1 MKTLCR
7 RRSVGLLALM
17 VGGLAGTAVAGVAS
31 ASHRDDNERIVRAE
45 QVVARF
51 ARPDEPGC
59 VVGAYRSG
67 QPLLRTAFGVAD
79 LESGRK
85 LTPRSVLGA
94 ASISKQFTA
103 ATVALAAERQYLD
116 LDDDI
121 RQFLP
126 ELPDYGA
133 QISVRDLIHHVSGL
147 RDFNHLIKLSFK
159 PELYRDKNGILALVA
174 RQQGLNFP
182 PRSEF
187 SYSNSGYLLLAEIV
201 QRATGRS
208 LQAFAEE
215 HLFRPLGMA
224 NTGFSQPARQEE
236 FRTRPYSKTSEGWQL
251 TPLENAL
258 TPGPGGLLTT
268 VDDYQR
274 WGAQWIGSTT
284 PLAGGAAL
292 LKTLL
297 EPAVLNDGTRTS
309 YAFGLEI
316 APYKGFEAISHGGS
330 GFGYK
335 TYAMIFPRQSLVV
348 VSLCNNGSYADA
360 LTQEVSDALL
370 GVVPSDAVASSSGA
384 FVPTAEQLRGF
395 TGFYRDPKILFPRV
409 ITLRGSEL
417 RMVGDVIE
425 RSLLP
430 VAANRFQASG
440 VKGEFEFA
448 APTRAGG
455 ASLRLRQLE
464 SSLSSGSSVFDR
476 IEPATPS
483 LAQLQEYAG
492 RYCSSELDTEYLVSV
507 QGARL
512 TVRGASD
519 RAGPPPPTMVLQPM
533 LTDEYWSPESR
544 FIAQFTRDSQRKVRG
559 FLVSAQFGWI
569 RRLEFQRRD

>member
-1 MKTLCR
+1 M
-7 RRSVGLLALM
+7 
-17 VGGLAGTAVAGVAS
+17 
-31 ASHRDDNERIVRAE
+31 
-45 QVVARF
+45 
-51 ARPDEPGC
+51 
-59 VVGAYRSG
+59 VGAYRAG
-67 QPLLRTAFGVAD
+67 RALVRTAFGIAD

-85 LTPRSVLGA
+85 LTPLSVLGA

-103 ATVALAAERQYLD
+103 ATVALAAERGYLD
-116 LDDDI
+116 LDADI
-121 RQFLP
+121 RRFLP
-126 ELPDYGA
+126 ELPNYGVK
-133 QISVRDLIHHVSGL
+133 ISVRDLIHHVSGL

-159 PELYRDKNGILALVA
+159 PELYRDKNSILALVA
-174 RQQGLNFP
+174 RQRGLNFP

-224 NTGFSQPARQEE
+224 DTGFSRPARREE
-236 FRTRPYSKTSEGWQL
+236 LLTRPYSKTSEGWRL
-251 TPLENAL
+251 TPLENAI
-258 TPGPGGLLTT
+258 TPGPGGLMTT

-274 WGAQWIGSTT
+274 WGAQLIGSTT

-297 EPAVLNDGTRTS
+297 EPAVLSDGTRTS

-335 TYAMIFPRQSLVV
+335 TYGMIFPRQSLVV

-370 GVVPSDAVASSSGA
+370 GVAPSDAVASSSGA
-384 FVPTAEQLRGF
+384 FVPTPGQLQPF
-395 TGFYRDPKILFPRV
+395 AGFYRDPKILFPRV
-409 ITLRGSEL
+409 VTLRGSEL
-417 RMVGDVIE
+417 RMAGDVIE
-425 RSLLP
+425 RILLP

-448 APTRAGG
+448 TPTHVNGV
-455 ASLRLRQLE
+455 SLQLRQLE
-464 SSLSSGSSVFDR
+464 SSLSSGSGVFDR

-483 LAQLQEYAG
+483 VAQLQEYVG
-492 RYCSSELDTEYLVSV
+492 RYFSSELDTEYLVSV
-507 QGARL
+507 EGKQL

-519 RAGPPPPTMVLQPM
+519 RAGSPAPAIVLQPM
-533 LTDEYWSPESR
+533 LKDEYWSPENR
-544 FIAQFTRDSQRKVRG
+544 FIAQFTRDGQRKIRG
-559 FLVSAQFGWI
+559 FLASAQFGWI